1 MIINLDNDNLITND
15 LNQIIRLSKSKYK
28 NNEIKQYFYY
38 STGGYYKTTIEEYIN
53 SIKWNEISTKIIK
66 ILDNNIYIDKITNY
80 INSNIKYNPS
90 NKELKDLKLLFKYIR
105 NNNYT
110 RIDDILNKP
119 VKPRYKEYI
128 RIYVNNN
135 GKQL

>member
-53 SIKWNEISTKIIK
+53 SIKWNKISTKIIK
-66 ILDNNIYIDKITNY
+66 ILDDNIYIDKITNY

-90 NKELKDLKLLFKYIR
+90 NKELKDLKLLFKYIK

-110 RIDDILNKP
+110 RIDNILNKP

-128 RIYVNNN
+128 RIYVDDN

>member
-1 MIINLDNDNLITND
+1 MIINLDDDNLITND

-28 NNEIKQYFYY
+28 NNEIRQYLYY

-53 SIKWNEISTKIIK
+53 SIKWNKISTKIIK
-66 ILDNNIYIDKITNY
+66 ILDNNIYIDRITDY

-105 NNNYT
+105 NHNYT
-110 RIDDILNKP
+110 RIDNILNKP

-128 RIYVNNN
+128 RIYVDDN

>member
-1 MIINLDNDNLITND
+1 MIINLDDDNLITND
-15 LNQIIRLSKSKYK
+15 LDQIIRLSKSKYK
-28 NNEIKQYFYY
+28 NNEIKQYLYY

-66 ILDNNIYIDKITNY
+66 ILDDNIYIDKITNY

-110 RIDDILNKP
+110 RIDNILNKP

-128 RIYVNNN
+128 RIYVDDN